1 MNTKPVN
8 ITGSYVQDKRH
19 AIVSERYNVIQHS
32 AVGEAMAANGFALS
46 TLSTGKARHAD
57 KADFQRTLAR
67 YRGPEIAPGIF
78 LDIIHDSKKMG
89 RGVDRLLMGI
99 YRVICTNGLFVGT
112 NFFVHEIR
120 HSGNTLDVLN
130 QGILQA
136 LDHTKRLS
144 DVITAMQG
152 KELSQEQAV
161 QFANDA
167 ARLLVPNNAVQV
179 THRLLKPTRAED
191 DYRDLWTTFNVVQE
205 NAMRGRQITYT
216 LETVEGNGLKKVRA
230 MNTRPIKPNTGKD
243 ADFNQA
249 LFNLAVKLAA

>member
-1 MNTKPVN
+1 MKELN
-8 ITGSYVQDKRH
+8 ITGSYVQDQRH
-19 AIVSERYNVIQHS
+19 AIVSDRYNVIQPS
-32 AVGEAMAANGFALS
+32 AVGEAMANNGMALS
-46 TLSTGKARHAD
+46 TLSTGKAKHAD

-78 LDIIHDSKKMG
+78 LDIIHDSKKLG
-89 RGVDRLLMGI
+89 RGVDRLMLGI
-99 YRVICTNGLFVGT
+99 YRMICTNGLFVGT

-136 LDHTKRLS
+136 LDHTKRLTE
-144 DVITAMQG
+144 VITAMQG
-152 KELSQEQAV
+152 KELSKEQAV
-161 QFANDA
+161 QFAEQA
-167 ARLLVPNNAVQV
+167 ARLLVPKDAIQV
-179 THRLLKPTRAED
+179 AHRLLKPLRQED

-230 MNTRPIKPNTGKD
+230 MNTRAIKANTGKD
-243 ADFNQA
+243 AEFNQGLFDIA
-249 LFNLAVKLAA
+249 LKLAA